1 LRPTGV
7 ARYRLSIMVKTLSEG
22 TKLGASIFLDV
33 VPNAS
38 GLDEGHSCR
47 IGFIHC
53 LQKRVDNYDLIL
65 RA

>member
-1 LRPTGV
+1 MRPTGV
-7 ARYRLSIMVKTLSEG
+7 ARCRLSIMVKTLSEG

-47 IGFIHC
+47 IGFIHR
-53 LQKRVDNYDLIL
+53 QKRVNNYSLIL
-65 RA
+65 RG